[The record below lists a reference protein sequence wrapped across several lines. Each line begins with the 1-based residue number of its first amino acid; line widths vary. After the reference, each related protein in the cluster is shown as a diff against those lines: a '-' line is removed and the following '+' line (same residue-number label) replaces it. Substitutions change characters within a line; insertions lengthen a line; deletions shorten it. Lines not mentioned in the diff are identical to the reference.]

1 MSSAQ
6 RARVHGVLGMHRS
19 GTSWLAGSLQE
30 RGLPFGEVNESATYN
45 AKGTREND
53 ALQAIHVGVLRDSK
67 GTWRDPPRRV
77 VWSDERRA
85 QLRAFIDEMNAQYEQ
100 WGFKDPR
107 TLLFLD
113 EWLRQVPQLE
123 LVGIYRH
130 PEAVARSLAKRDFS
144 PVDRRPSLRLWRTYN
159 ARLVEAHRREPFP
172 ILRFDVPEPDLFG
185 GLDAVAERWDLPGVD
200 GSGSF
205 FEEELV
211 HEGATSGGA
220 VPISCR
226 RIWKYLVEHTLGSP

>member
-1 MSSAQ
+1 
-6 RARVHGVLGMHRS
+6 MHRS

-30 RGLPFGEVNESATYN
+30 RGLPFGDVNESAAHN

-77 VWSDERRA
+77 VWSDDRRA
-85 QLRAFIDEMNAQYEQ
+85 QLRGFIDEMNARYPQ

-113 EWLRQVPQLE
+113 EWQRQVSGLE

-144 PVDRRPSLRLWRTYN
+144 PVDHRHSVKLWRIYN
-159 ARLVEAHRREPFP
+159 ARLVDAHRREPFP
-172 ILRFDVPEPDLFG
+172 ILRFDVPKPELFAGLEAVGEP
-185 GLDAVAERWDLPGVD
+185 WHLPGVA
-200 GSGSF
+200 GCGSF
-205 FEEELV
+205 FEPELV
-211 HEGATSGGA
+211 HEVATSDAA
-220 VPISCR
+220 VPMSCGR
-226 RIWKYLVEHTLGSP
+226 VWKYLVEHTLRSP